1 MKSLKRTLFGTY
13 VVLIILLLLGL
24 VKCDGPEETPPNP
37 PIQETFKADVIFC
50 VDCTGSMGGML
61 STIKENALSF
71 YSDMKEKCL
80 AYGKE
85 ITSMRIKVIAFRDLP
100 DTPAYE
106 ESPFYLMPVQA
117 QSFKAFVSNL
127 SANGGGDAPEI
138 AYDALGLAINSAW
151 LNESDVHQVIIL
163 WTDAPSHPL
172 TSAVP
177 GPASFQQ
184 MTSDWDTKMNS
195 YGKRLILFAPEDPS
209 WSSITDS
216 WDKTVRH
223 DVGLGSGLSDLDYE
237 KIIRA
242 LSESI

>member
-24 VKCDGPEETPPNP
+24 VKRDGTEETPPNP

-85 ITSMRIKVIAFRDLP
+85 ITSMRIKVIAFRDFP

-138 AYDALGLAINSAW
+138 AYDALGLAIDSDW
-151 LNESDVHQVIIL
+151 LNEADVHQVIIL

-172 TSAVP
+172 SSSIP
-177 GPASFQQ
+177 GPSSFEQ
-184 MTSDWDTKMNS
+184 MTNNWNSKMDPQ
-195 YGKRLILFAPEDPS
+195 GKRLILFAPDDVT
-209 WSSITDS
+209 WTSIIDT
-216 WDKTVRH
+216 WDKTIRH
-223 DVGLGSGLSDLDYE
+223 DVALGSGLSDFDYE